1 MFSWI
6 CSKCGR
12 TVWNCKT
19 CKCGKIEKNYG
30 FKVVEKGDKFKIV
43 KNIDCEDKMTA
54 EEREKIQK
62 VLGLL
67 EGAAL
72 VIKDNGVVG
81 VLREAYDL
89 LEGFVKKEGDIFQ

>member
-1 MFSWI
+1 MEM
-6 CSKCGR
+6 G
-12 TVWNCKT
+12 
-19 CKCGKIEKNYG
+19 GE
-30 FKVVEKGDKFKIV
+30 
-43 KNIDCEDKMTA
+43 KMTGK
-54 EEREKIQK
+54 ERETIQK

-89 LEGFVKKEGDIFQ
+89 LEGFVKKEGDKVL